1 MLVGRKIR
9 ERRKE
14 LKLTLQE
21 LAERTTLSV
30 GFLSQVE
37 RNQATPSLSSVI
49 NIVQALGLSVDD
61 LVRAPAGAG
70 NVTRARD
77 RDEFHIDGSDVTY
90 ARLSA
95 SFEDHRFNA
104 VEVNLPPGYEAESLI
119 HDGEEFIYV
128 LEGEISMSLDGVEH
142 HLGPGDTIHF
152 PSSIRHRWHNCTK
165 RPARLIWAGSLDLFS
180 SHRSGRLEEMIIKKA
195 S

>member
-14 LKLTLQE
+14 LGLTLQE
-21 LAERTTLSV
+21 LAEMTSLSV

-49 NIVQALGLSVDD
+49 NIVQSLGLSVND
-61 LVRAPAGAG
+61 LVRAPAGQG
-70 NVTRARD
+70 NVTRAGERE
-77 RDEFHIDGSDVTY
+77 RFHIDGSDVSY

-95 SFEDHRFNA
+95 NFDDHTFDA
-104 VEVNLPPGYEAESLI
+104 VEVVLPPHYEAESLI

-128 LEGEISMSLDGVEH
+128 LEGQISMSLDGIEH
-142 HLGPGDTIHF
+142 ELSAGDTIHF
-152 PSSIRHRWHNCTK
+152 PSSIRHRWHNPTD
-165 RPARLIWAGSLDLFS
+165 RPARLIWAGNLDLFS
-180 SHRSGRLEEMIIKKA
+180 SNGSGRLEEMIIRKA

>member
-21 LAERTTLSV
+21 LAGRTTLSV

-49 NIVQALGLSVDD
+49 NITQALGLSVND

-70 NVTRARD
+70 NVTRASERED
-77 RDEFHIDGSDVTY
+77 FHVAGLDVTY

-104 VEVNLPPGYEAESLI
+104 VEVILPAGYEAESLI

-142 HLGPGDTIHF
+142 HLGPGDTLHF
-152 PSSIRHRWHNCTK
+152 PSSIRHRWHNPTG
-165 RPARLIWAGSLDLFS
+165 RQARLIWAGSLDLFAT
-180 SHRSGRLEEMIIKKA
+180 HKTGRLEDMIIKKA

>member
-21 LAERTTLSV
+21 LADMTSLSV

-49 NIVQALGLSVDD
+49 NIVQALGLSVND
-61 LVRAPAGAG
+61 LVRAPAGQG
-70 NVTRARD
+70 NVTRANERGL
-77 RDEFHIDGSDVTY
+77 FHIEGSDVSY

-95 SFEDHRFNA
+95 NFEDQKFNA
-104 VEVNLPPGYEAESLI
+104 VEVVLPPGCQAESLV

-128 LEGEISMSLDGVEH
+128 LEGNISMSLDGVEH
-142 HLGPGDTIHF
+142 ELGPGDTIHF
-152 PSSIRHRWHNCTK
+152 PSSIRHRWHNASNK
-165 RPARLIWAGSLDLFS
+165 PARLIWAGSLDLFS
-180 SHRSGRLEEMIIKKA
+180 SHKTGRLEEMIIKKA